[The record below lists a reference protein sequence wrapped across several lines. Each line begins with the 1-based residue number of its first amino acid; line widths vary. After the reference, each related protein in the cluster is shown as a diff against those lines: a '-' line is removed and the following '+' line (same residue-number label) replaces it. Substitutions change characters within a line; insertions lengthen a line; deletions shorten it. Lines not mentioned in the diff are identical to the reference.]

1 MPEAPQ
7 KEKYL
12 LLDSRNTPIARGV
25 LESPP
30 DAPDVLIRVLD
41 GAVGEVLCHE
51 ILCLVGLSDKAHTI
65 AGQVIRRRGEDVIQL
80 KRQKI
85 LGSEIRQNLRM
96 PVSFETFIYPL
107 SGDWKGRQPVK
118 ALDLSCGGI
127 AFFCEKELREREQME
142 IVIPITTNPLIVECQ
157 VIRQRLSAQE
167 NMFLYATKF
176 IDLCHDQEI
185 MLREAVFSVQLNTRG
200 KKSPAETRL

>member
-41 GAVGEVLCHE
+41 GAIGEVLHHE
-51 ILCLVGLSDKAHTI
+51 ILCLVGLSDKANTI
-65 AGQVIRRRGEDVIQL
+65 AGQVTRRRGDDMIQL

-96 PVSFETFIYPL
+96 PVSFESFIYPL
-107 SGDWKGRQPVK
+107 SGDWKGRYPVK

-127 AFFCEKELREREQME
+127 AFFCGKELREREQVE
-142 IVIPITTNPLIVECQ
+142 IVIPITTNPLLVECQ
-157 VIRQRLSAQE
+157 VIRQRLTAQE
-167 NMFLYATKF
+167 NIFLYATKF